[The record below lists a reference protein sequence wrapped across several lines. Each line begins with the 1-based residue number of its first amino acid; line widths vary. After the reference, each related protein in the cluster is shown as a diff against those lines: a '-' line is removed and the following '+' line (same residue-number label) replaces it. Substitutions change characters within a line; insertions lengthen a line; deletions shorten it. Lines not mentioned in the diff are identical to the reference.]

1 MRMIAETHNMEKVE
15 LRQRIYV
22 LEEQLRNAVSL
33 LRSYGSQLD
42 SVARTIEG
50 VAFPKSAKP

>member
-1 MRMIAETHNMEKVE
+1 MRMIAEKHNMEKVE

-33 LRSYGSQLD
+33 LHSYGSQLD
-42 SVARTIEG
+42 SVARAIEG